1 MDHKEFLGDSLT
13 EIAMEKAGII
23 KNEVPVVISQYQRE
37 VFSVFKETAKNL
49 NSNIF
54 LSDNN
59 RKFKTDLRGNFQ
71 NKNISGVLKVLSLL
85 KEFKF
90 SDSII
95 KNGLLNVVNNTGL
108 IGRFQ
113 VINKEPLVICDVG
126 HNIEAFNEIY
136 SHIKSI
142 KHQKLRLVLGFVKG
156 KDFKKY

>member
-1 MDHKEFLGDSLT
+1 MTVAMAFKFFSKSKVDIAVIETGLGGRLDATNIIKPLISLITNIGLDHKEFLGDSLT

-37 VFSVFKETAKNL
+37 VFSVFKKTAKNL

-59 RKFKTDLRGNFQ
+59 IKFKTDLRGNFQ

-90 SDSII
+90 CVII
-95 KNGLLNVVNNTGL
+95 
-108 IGRFQ
+108 
-113 VINKEPLVICDVG
+113 
-126 HNIEAFNEIY
+126 
-136 SHIKSI
+136 
-142 KHQKLRLVLGFVKG
+142 
-156 KDFKKY
+156 